1 VEARQVRHILPL
13 LALTALA
20 ACAETYEGDSCDGGC
35 DDATAGD
42 ETAGDAADET
52 PPPPRCGDGVCSA
65 PAETPATCPG
75 DCAGCSPIADVTA
88 LIGAND
94 LFFGYAVLGTDSA
107 DLSCGALAG
116 AREVAVTFTPT
127 FTGDLVLSTR
137 HPSTRI
143 DTVLEVREGDCRSSA
158 LACNDLAAADGVP
171 GSRLTLPVESG
182 TRYVALVE
190 TADDE
195 AGVFALG
202 LHRSGVCEGLG
213 NVQDVTASLLTGVR
227 YPTDTST
234 STASLRGGCG
244 PAEDN
249 PESLFSF
256 IAPRSGTVVAT
267 TVHPATTLATVL
279 YARQDSADGAD
290 ACDSPEAESACADGG
305 APGGLGTLLRFDIVA
320 GRAYDLFVDGA
331 GSGASGSGLATL
343 TLGYAATS
351 PARAALQGCSHTAI
365 QDQFAFFALS
375 GQAVHLKVDT
385 VDAATAADTRLRV
398 RLPDGTE
405 LYEADDDFACT
416 YPPPSYSCPEYTF
429 TAATAGLY
437 TVEIYVGT
445 SESCRDRTLANY
457 ELTVTVD
464 GVGSE
469 LILLKDQ

>member
-1 VEARQVRHILPL
+1 VGARQVRCILPL

-35 DDATAGD
+35 DDETAGD

-94 LFFGYAVLGTDSA
+94 LFFGYAVLGTDVA

-116 AREVAVTFTPT
+116 AREVAVTFAAA
-127 FTGDLVLSTR
+127 FSGDLVLSTR
-137 HPSTRI
+137 HPSTHI
-143 DTVLEVREGDCRSSA
+143 DTVLEVREGDCEGTA
-158 LACNDLAAADGVP
+158 LACNDRPAGSGAP
-171 GSRLTLPVESG
+171 GSRVTIPVETG
-182 TRYVALVE
+182 TRYIALVE
-190 TADDE
+190 TADAD

-202 LHRSGVCEGLG
+202 LHRAGVCEGLG
-213 NVQDVTASLLTGVR
+213 TVQNVTPTLLTGVR
-227 YPTDTST
+227 YATDTST
-234 STASLRGGCG
+234 STASFRPPCG
-244 PAEDN
+244 PIVDN

-256 IAPRSGTVVAT
+256 VAPRNGTMVAT
-267 TVHPATTLATVL
+267 TVHPATALATVVHV
-279 YARQDSADGAD
+279 RQGSTDGAS
-290 ACDSPEAESACADGG
+290 ACDSPESGNACADGG
-305 APGGLGTLLRFDIVA
+305 APGGLGTLLRFDVVA

-331 GSGASGSGLATL
+331 GSGASGSGPATL
-343 TLGYAATS
+343 TLGYAAAS
-351 PARAALQGCSHTAI
+351 PARAALQGCSYTTI

-375 GQAVHLKVDT
+375 GQGVHLRVDT

-405 LYEADDDFACT
+405 LYEADDDFACSF
-416 YPPPSYSCPEYTF
+416 PPPSYSCPEYTF

-437 TVEIYVGT
+437 TVEIYVGA

-464 GVGSE
+464 GAGSE
-469 LILLKDQ
+469 LVLIKDQ